1 MATPDRVTNLTE
13 AAEPRRRLPR
23 AERVRQML
31 EVTARVFAE
40 RGFHAATMDEIATEV
55 GVTKP
60 MLYAYFA
67 SKEGLYLATVDSAGA
82 DLLDRLGS
90 AASAD
95 LPADRRLWAGV
106 LAFLEFVEEYRAGWS
121 VLYNEMASSGGP
133 FAERVAEF
141 RQAIAALIDALLRDA
156 SGRMAA
162 AESVAGSAEPLAH
175 ALVGAGESLA
185 NWWLAHPEAPRE
197 EVASHLMNFA
207 WIGLGRLAQGEE
219 WSPPAA

>member
-1 MATPDRVTNLTE
+1 MATPDRVTHLTE

-23 AERVRQML
+23 AERERQML
-31 EVTARVFAE
+31 DVAARVFAA
-40 RGFHAATMDEIATEV
+40 RGFHAATMDEIAAEV

-60 MLYAYFA
+60 MLYAYFG
-67 SKEGLYLATVDSAGA
+67 SKEGLYLESVDRAGA
-82 DLLDRLGS
+82 DLLDRLRG

-95 LPADRRLWAGV
+95 LPPDRRLWAGV
-106 LAFLEFVEEYRAGWS
+106 LAFLQFVEEHRAGWS

-141 RQAIAALIDALLRDA
+141 RRAIALLIDAVLREAGD
-156 SGRMAA
+156 GMDP
-162 AESVAGSAEPLAH
+162 AEGVTGSAEPLAH

-185 NWWLAHPEAPRE
+185 NWWLAHPEASRE
-197 EVASHLMNFA
+197 QVATHLMNFA

-219 WSPPAA
+219 WTSPAT